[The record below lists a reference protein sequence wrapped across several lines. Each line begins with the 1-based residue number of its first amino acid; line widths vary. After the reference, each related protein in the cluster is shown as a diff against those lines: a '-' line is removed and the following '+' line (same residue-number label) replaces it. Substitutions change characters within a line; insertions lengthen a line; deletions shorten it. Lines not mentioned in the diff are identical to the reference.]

1 MAIVE
6 TPSSILEELAG
17 FLTSDPDCE
26 NLLNFRPSEEVQQRA
41 RILLEKLEEQ
51 TLSREEQIELEQFQN
66 IELLMRLIK
75 AKVQAEN
82 PS

>member
-17 FLTSDPDCE
+17 FLTSDPGCE
-26 NLLNFRPSEEVQQRA
+26 NLLEFRPSEDVQQRA
-41 RILLEKLEEQ
+41 RLLLERLKEQ
-51 TLSREEQIELEQFQN
+51 SLSREEQMELEQFQN

-75 AKVQAEN
+75 AKVQADN